1 MNRLGY
7 RILSEGVEP
16 WGILLPMASRPRTE
30 CPLCERDVAVT
41 TRGLTYRHDPKSG
54 RDPELKSC
62 AGSLKPV
69 QAPEGSLLLFVSPEA
84 SATVPDIEAELP
96 EAAGLF

>member
-1 MNRLGY
+1 
-7 RILSEGVEP
+7 
-16 WGILLPMASRPRTE
+16 MASRPRTE

-41 TRGLTYRHDPKSG
+41 PRGLTYRHDPKGG

-69 QAPEGSLLLFVSPEA
+69 TAPEGALLLFVDPDDGPVPETPA
-84 SATVPDIEAELP
+84 
-96 EAAGLF
+96 AAGLVALF